1 MRHVLAALLL
11 SSALLSTATHAAP
24 SLASMNVRLSDLS
37 AGSVQQEDHLF
48 TAAQYEA
55 FSHLP
60 AGQYAKFDLVRTS
73 DRVFF
78 LDDHGNTNAQLDTGV
93 DLYGSVR
100 QAHAWYLR
108 LVRATADG
116 RPSGIGPSALKALRV
131 GEERASFSQL
141 DTANPTNPADS
152 DVVFRRGRYVVT
164 IVSLGTRLTFTAG
177 LITRLAPLV
186 DGRIQ
191 AAQ

>member
-1 MRHVLAALLL
+1 MRRLLAALLL
-11 SSALLSTATHAAP
+11 PSALLSTATHAAP

-48 TAAQYEA
+48 TVAQYEA

-60 AGQYAKFDLVRTS
+60 AGEYAKFGLVRTS

-93 DLYGSVR
+93 ELYGSVR
-100 QAHAWYLR
+100 QAHVWYLR

-116 RPSGIGPSALKALRV
+116 FPAGSSRQALKVLRA
-131 GEERASFSQL
+131 GEERASFTQL
-141 DTANPTNPADS
+141 DITNSVNPADS
-152 DVVFRRGRYVVT
+152 EVVFRRGRYVVSV
-164 IVSLGTRLTFTAG
+164 ISIGTRLTFTAG
-177 LITRLAPLV
+177 LITRLGPLV
-186 DGRIQ
+186 DGRIKS
-191 AAQ
+191 AR